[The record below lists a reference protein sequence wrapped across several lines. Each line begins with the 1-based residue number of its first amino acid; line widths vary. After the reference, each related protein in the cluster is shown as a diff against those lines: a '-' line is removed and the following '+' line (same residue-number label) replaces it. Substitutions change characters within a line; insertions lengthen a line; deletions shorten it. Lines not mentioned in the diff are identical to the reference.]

1 MNGAD
6 GWPAARPRAEVVPL
20 DGGRHAVTLRSGALP
35 RDLAGVAALLPPSV
49 MVDHF
54 ASRPSGGTV
63 VTLVFQELPSGVA
76 DSAAVPVPVCPV
88 PDLAD
93 ALTVPG
99 DDDAGGWVPQVGAAV
114 GPDLGITPYQLAV
127 WEVITAA
134 GDGAAG
140 ARMVGL
146 VMRMA
151 PEEVMHLADLLR
163 VRRPSRCACRA

>member
-93 ALTVPG
+93 ALIVPG

>member
-1 MNGAD
+1 M
-6 GWPAARPRAEVVPL
+6 VPI
-20 DGGRHAVTLRSGALP
+20 DGGRHALTLHSGATP

-49 MVDHF
+49 LVDHF
-54 ASRPSGGTV
+54 ASRPRGGTV
-63 VTLVFQELPSGVA
+63 VTLIFQELPSGVA

-93 ALTVPG
+93 ALTLPG
-99 DDDAGGWVPQVGAAV
+99 DADAGGWIPEVGAAA
-114 GPDLGITPYQLAV
+114 GPDPGITPYQLAV
-127 WEVITAA
+127 WEVITAT

-146 VMRMA
+146 VMRML

-163 VRRPSRCACRA
+163 VRRPARCACRV